1 MTVHKPILATA
12 LAAFA
17 LSGSAAAQTVGQ
29 TLPDTRSVFC
39 AAVRTVPLLDQN
51 NYVMGASGTIYM
63 TPNFETSLTID
74 EVNYKWN
81 GYIGARH
88 KVVSDTNP
96 NDACHVATERRNWMS
111 TFIGQVDFKSVK
123 WPLANGK

>member
-88 KVVSDTNP
+88 KVPS
-96 NDACHVATERRNWMS
+96 
-111 TFIGQVDFKSVK
+111 
-123 WPLANGK
+123 LARWISSR

>member
-1 MTVHKPILATA
+1 MNAHKPSLAAA

-63 TPNFETSLTID
+63 TPNFETSLTLD

-88 KVVSDTNP
+88 KAVSNDTP
-96 NDACHVATERRNWMS
+96 DDACHLAIERRDWMK
-111 TFIGQVDFKSVK
+111 TFIGNVNFRSVK
-123 WPLANGK
+123 WPIANGK